1 MPRGWKWRVDFE
13 GDTFDL
19 PSEAENSDEEEGQ
32 DEDED
37 QRLDQEM
44 GDVGQEG
51 QVSIHSALRRQAYTC
66 IKGAAIVMLAC
77 SS

>member
-1 MPRGWKWRVDFE
+1 MEGDFE

-19 PSEAENSDEEEGQ
+19 PSDAENSDEEEEQ
-32 DEDED
+32 DQDED

-51 QVSIHSALRRQAYTC
+51 QVGIHSPLRRQAFTC
-66 IKGAAIVMLAC
+66 IRD
-77 SS
+77 